1 MSPLEVQP
9 GRHAPAI
16 PHQRDPEPRRPSASE
31 ARTGR
36 IMGLWFLATFVF
48 SIPAVLLYDPLLHD
62 VRYVL
67 GSGHDTRI
75 ALGAVSEVLS
85 SIAGI
90 ATAVVIFPIVKRV
103 SESIALGYVATR
115 ILESTVIVMGLVSL
129 MSVVGL
135 REALAGTGRA
145 DAALVTVGQALV
157 EVHDQTFLLGPQ
169 FCAGVGNGILLGY
182 LMWRS
187 GLVPRGMAMIG
198 LVGGPLAFVGGVG
211 VLLGAWDDPS
221 TMLFLFTA
229 LEIVWEFSLGVYLT
243 VWGFRPSA
251 ILTGPPAAAPRT
263 PTGAAVG

>member
-1 MSPLEVQP
+1 MRPLDVQP
-9 GRHAPAI
+9 ASDEVTI
-16 PHQRDPEPRRPSASE
+16 PLQRNPGPRRPSAPE

-48 SIPAVLLYDPLLHD
+48 SIPAVLLYDPVLHD

-67 GSGHDTRI
+67 SSGHDTRI
-75 ALGAVSEVLS
+75 ALGAISEVLS

-90 ATAVVIFPIVKRV
+90 ATAVVIFPIAKRV

-129 MSVVGL
+129 MSVVGM

-211 VLLGAWDDPS
+211 VLLGRWDDPS

-243 VWGFRPSA
+243 VWGFRASPV
-251 ILTGPPAAAPRT
+251 LTGPLATGVATGVAPR
-263 PTGAAVG
+263 A